1 MSTKLNFHPLLKLC
15 KKEWKLSCTKD
26 KITAWYQQNNEHV
39 QAFYIKYSHKCL
51 QVNVRFYLLFR
62 IQKIWLVII
71 PKYFLAIFFTLITT
85 NKQINSMEQSPSCKA
100 NSSSISQGIPA
111 FYGTNRLITTFT
123 TACLLSLSWARSI
136 QSMTPHPT
144 SWRSIFMLSS
154 HLCLGLPSGLFLS
167 DFPTKPCMHLSS
179 PICATCPHPSHSSW
193 FDHPNNI
200 WLAIEIMKFLIM

>member
-136 QSMTPHPT
+136 QSTTPHPT
-144 SWRSIFMLSS
+144 FIQIHF
-154 HLCLGLPSGLFLS
+154 HAILPSMPRSSKWSLS
-167 DFPTKPCMHLSS
+167 LRFHHQTLYAPLLTHMRYMPP
-179 PICATCPHPSHSSW
+179 PIS
-193 FDHPNNI
+193 F
-200 WLAIEIMKFLIM
+200 FLIWPS